1 MSVAILT
8 IDPSFPAIIPGIF
21 VWKTGYSRAARGHSR
36 TVTFGF
42 DALLGLALSHVFYS
56 HILYVSVWVSS
67 PIDSFPSMETRE
79 FWPFENICK
88 FLPSTASSQAKATL
102 HPENLFKRL
111 TASSIPTRDASKE
124 SNLGKSSVPHRLA
137 LSSFDSL
144 AKIGD
149 SIVVA
154 ANSHVKPS
162 TSLIGACIRCITECA
177 CVLMREVGLI

>member
-1 MSVAILT
+1 
-8 IDPSFPAIIPGIF
+8 
-21 VWKTGYSRAARGHSR
+21 
-36 TVTFGF
+36 
-42 DALLGLALSHVFYS
+42 
-56 HILYVSVWVSS
+56 
-67 PIDSFPSMETRE
+67 METRE